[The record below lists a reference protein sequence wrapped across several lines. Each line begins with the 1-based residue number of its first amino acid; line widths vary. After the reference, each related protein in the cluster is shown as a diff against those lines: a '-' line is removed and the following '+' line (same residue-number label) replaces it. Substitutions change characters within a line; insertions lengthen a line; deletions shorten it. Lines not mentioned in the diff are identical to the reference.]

1 MKKGGLI
8 RGVTSP
14 EGGLL
19 RGGDLSGGEQ
29 FSSISLQQSPS
40 YKFMSSTMKK
50 GGLIRKVTS
59 PEGGLIRGVTSL
71 EGGLLRGVTSPEG
84 NNLVV
89 FHYSSPPLISSCL
102 LQ

>member
-1 MKKGGLI
+1 
-8 RGVTSP
+8 
-14 EGGLL
+14 
-19 RGGDLSGGEQ
+19 
-29 FSSISLQQSPS
+29 
-40 YKFMSSTMKK
+40 MKK

-89 FHYSSPPLISSCL
+89 FHYSSPPLISS
-102 LQ
+102 